1 MIINMRIPKQ
11 TPRLGF
17 AAGVVML
24 ASGICL
30 GAEPTNPIAP
40 NIGFK
45 EVAHDKVTWRGG
57 FWGKRLDIHQRTT
70 IPHVLD
76 NLDERH
82 HFRNFDVAA
91 KVVAG
96 EKLVTGNN
104 GSGESSSPLDG
115 DPSAAGTSDTTAEKT
130 ATIDIVGNHAYDS
143 DAHKGLEGACLS
155 LCLHEDPALEKRIN
169 DIIDRIVASQ
179 QKDGYMISYYTAK
192 EPENRWTNLRLNH
205 ETYCAGHFFELAVA
219 HHHLTG
225 STKALDA
232 AKRFADHIDGIFG
245 PGKRYDVGGHQEI
258 ELALVK
264 LYRETGEKRYLE
276 LSRFFLDE
284 RGHAHGTERKP
295 FTDVPPR
302 AVPEQRPDEPMAEYR
317 RRKWSTRNGQ
327 MQDHKPLL
335 EQTEAVGHAV
345 RAGYMYAAMA
355 DIARFSDAPEY
366 AKAVRTLWED
376 VVFRKM
382 YLTGGLGTA
391 QYADEGFGDPYLLP
405 NKTYCESCAS
415 MASVFWQHRMTLM
428 DGDAKYADVMELTLY
443 NGAISGLGVT
453 GDSFF
458 YQNPLESPNGA
469 QRTPWIGLACC
480 PTNFARFIPQIGGY
494 LYAADADDILV
505 NLYAASDTDIVMDD
519 GRKVSIRQE
528 TDFPWDGKV
537 MLTVT
542 PDKAGTFSLNL
553 RIPNWAT
560 GHPLPGDLYRF
571 ADGETPPIT
580 LAVNGEAISATPE
593 TDGYV
598 HLNRSWKSGDV
609 IELTLPMEPRRVLSN
624 EKVLANRG
632 KMALMRGPVVY
643 CLEGTDHPGV
653 DLSKLTLPRDSELK
667 AEYRPDLLGGVTV
680 LTGKALDAEGK
691 PVELTAVP
699 YYAWANRE
707 KSQMTVWIE
716 ESK

>member
-1 MIINMRIPKQ
+1 MKISMKTFKQ
-11 TPRLGF
+11 SQRLGL

-24 ASGICL
+24 TSGICL
-30 GAEPTNPIAP
+30 GGELEAFIAP
-40 NIGFK
+40 SIGYK
-45 EVAHDKVTWRGG
+45 EVAADNVTWRGG
-57 FWGKRLDIHQRTT
+57 FWGKRLDIHQKTT

-96 EKLVTGNN
+96 ERPVI
-104 GSGESSSPLDG
+104 GSDDPGVSLNPLDG
-115 DPSAAGTSDTTAEKT
+115 DPSEEKT
-130 ATIDIVGNHAYDS
+130 DKKSTGVNIVGNHAYDS
-143 DAHKGLEGACLS
+143 DAHKGLEGACHL
-155 LCLHEDPALEKRIN
+155 LCLHEDPALEKRVN

-179 QKDGYMISYYTAK
+179 QKDGYMITYYTAK
-192 EPENRWTNLRLNH
+192 EPENRWRNLRLNH
-205 ETYCAGHFFELAVA
+205 EMYCAGHFFELAVA

-225 STKALDA
+225 NTKALDA

-245 PGKRYDVGGHQEI
+245 SGKRYDVGGHQEI

-264 LYRETGEKRYLE
+264 LYRATGEKRYLE

-302 AVPEQRPDEPMAEYR
+302 AVPERKAGEEMRDFR
-317 RRKWSTRNGQ
+317 RRKWSTRNGR

-345 RAGYMYAAMA
+345 RAGYTYAAMV

-415 MASVFWQHRMTLM
+415 MASVFWQQRMTLM

-443 NGAISGLGVT
+443 NGAISGLGVN

-458 YQNPLESPNGA
+458 YQNPLESPKGA
-469 QRTPWIGLACC
+469 KRTSWIGLACC

-494 LYAADADDILV
+494 LYATNADDILV
-505 NLYAASDTDIVMDD
+505 NLYGASDTNIVMDD
-519 GRKVSIRQE
+519 GRKVGIRQE

-537 MLTVT
+537 KMTIT
-542 PDKAGTFSLNL
+542 PESPRNFSLNL
-553 RIPNWAT
+553 RIPNWAN

-571 ADGETPPIT
+571 ADGETSPIT
-580 LAVNGEAISATPE
+580 LTVNGEAIAATPE

-598 HLNRSWKSGDV
+598 HLERSWKSGDV
-609 IELTLPMEPRRVLSN
+609 IELSLPMEPRRVLSN
-624 EKVLANRG
+624 EKIIANKG
-632 KMALMRGPVVY
+632 KVALMRGPVVY
-643 CLEGTDHPGV
+643 CLEGTDHPGI
-653 DLSKLTLPRDSELK
+653 DLSKLTLLRDSDLK
-667 AEYRPDLLGGVTV
+667 AEHRPDLLGGVTV
-680 LTGKALDAEGK
+680 LTGQAIDADGEA
-691 PVELTAVP
+691 VELTAVP

-707 KSQMTVWIE
+707 KGQMTVWIDKFQ
-716 ESK
+716 ESE